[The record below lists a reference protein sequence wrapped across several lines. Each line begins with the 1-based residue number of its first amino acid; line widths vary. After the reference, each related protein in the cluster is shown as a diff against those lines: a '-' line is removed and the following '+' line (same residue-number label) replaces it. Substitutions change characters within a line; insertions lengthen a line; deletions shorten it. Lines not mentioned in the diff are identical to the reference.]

1 MGQIN
6 LYKIDENKKDDFLN
20 KLTEKFEF
28 IGEQDYNSMENEK
41 IVYTVGTY
49 VNIPEER
56 KPLEWQ
62 WILDEYDY
70 EIEGVM
76 ASPRAVLVIEGGTVT
91 YAVTYGLSYFA
102 VDKYCDIDFAFDFA
116 RRISFKQIKTTT
128 LTAPNAQRNKMIN
141 VYLNYRELS
150 FDSGESYAKIK
161 AKMTIEK
168 EFTLHGELGGTYMA
182 FDFGNA
188 NEAQRSAIST
198 IDGPLLIIAGPGT
211 GKTYTLVKRIV
222 YLITEKDVL
231 PEEIMIATFTEKAA
245 KELITRITNELYA
258 IGVFVNLN
266 EMYIGTFHS
275 ICLRILK
282 DHLEYTRIKKNY
294 RMLDNFEQQYMVFQ
308 KINRFRNLPCFDV
321 IFDKKQGAWRQ
332 AGEIVKYV
340 NNLAEELV
348 DIDEMQGDAD
358 EHIVAVANIM
368 KQYNTLME
376 DENLIDF
383 SSIQTE
389 AYKLLIEK
397 PSILEE
403 IQQKIKYVMVDE
415 YQDTNYI
422 QELLVFLIAGK
433 NKNICVVGDDDQ
445 GLYRFRGATI
455 RNILEFPGH
464 FAEGECKQVKLVTN
478 YRSERQIID
487 FYNKWMSTTDGRA
500 YDFMWKNFR
509 FEKKIVPPEGKK
521 DAKVGV
527 IKCSGRDLL
536 DDWYEQ
542 VYSFITQLKSSGVL
556 TDYNQIAVLCKSV
569 KGDKIIGMVEYL
581 EEHGIKVYSP
591 RSEMFFERKEI
602 KQVIGC
608 MILCFPEYVRKLQ
621 QRDFSYDFE
630 NLYKYYDTQCIAAA
644 RKLILQYRD
653 TLGKWIAEKMHKH
666 ANLRRDNADYAFTG
680 LLYQLLQF
688 EPFSTYLGIDMK
700 SGVIDERPARNLSIL
715 SSILGKYEYL
725 HRIDVFTE
733 KNIIESVERFFN
745 MYFRFLFDGGIT
757 EYEDDSEYA
766 PSGCVSFMTIHQSK
780 GMEFPIH
787 RAAMRHEEQTIVPE
801 TIREWFDTNY
811 MTLSKCEHSY
821 LGQPQIEAAY
831 KQVLRYVERNQ
842 SDWSRIQDAEVEVSL
857 VKPDYILLGKVD
869 LIRGEGDTVEIVD
882 FKSEK
887 KPDVLIETAEM
898 NRYRRQ
904 LEVYAHLI
912 EEKTGKKVSKMH
924 LYYTGEDNG
933 VPTVT
938 FNKSTEM
945 IDKTIKEFDA
955 VVEKIQRKDFSGRAK
970 DKNLCANCDMRHYCR
985 RKGDC

>member
-1 MGQIN
+1 
-6 LYKIDENKKDDFLN
+6 
-20 KLTEKFEF
+20 
-28 IGEQDYNSMENEK
+28 
-41 IVYTVGTY
+41 
-49 VNIPEER
+49 
-56 KPLEWQ
+56 
-62 WILDEYDY
+62 
-70 EIEGVM
+70 
-76 ASPRAVLVIEGGTVT
+76 
-91 YAVTYGLSYFA
+91 
-102 VDKYCDIDFAFDFA
+102 
-116 RRISFKQIKTTT
+116 
-128 LTAPNAQRNKMIN
+128 
-141 VYLNYRELS
+141 
-150 FDSGESYAKIK
+150 
-161 AKMTIEK
+161 
-168 EFTLHGELGGTYMA
+168 MA

-198 IDGPLLIIAGPGT
+198 TDGPLLIIAGPGT

-258 IGVFVNLN
+258 IGVSVNLN

-294 RMLDNFEQQYMVFQ
+294 RMLDNFDQQYMVFQ
-308 KINRFRNLPCFDV
+308 KINRFRNLPYFDV

-348 DIDEMQGDAD
+348 DIDKMQEDSD

-368 KQYNTLME
+368 KQYNILME

-389 AYKLLIEK
+389 AYKLLIEE

-433 NKNICVVGDDDQ
+433 NRNICVVGDDDQ

-527 IKCSGRDLL
+527 IKCSGKDLL

-630 NLYKYYDTQCIAAA
+630 NLYNYYDTQCIAAA
-644 RKLILQYRD
+644 RELILQYRD
-653 TLGKWIAEKMHKH
+653 TLGKWIAEKMQKH
-666 ANLRRDNADYAFTG
+666 ANLRKDNADYAFTG

-733 KNIIESVERFFN
+733 NNIVESVERFFN

-780 GMEFPIH
+780 GMEFPIV
-787 RAAMRHEEQTIVPE
+787 IVDSLNGTPRSSGNHLLQAKERTGYPTQKPE
-801 TIREWFDTNY
+801 KLLERIITASTDPGDLVFDCF
-811 MTLSKCEHSY
+811 MGSGTLCAVAGMLNRKY
-821 LGQPQIEAAY
+821 IGADINLGAV
-831 KQVLRYVERNQ
+831 QVTTKR
-842 SDWSRIQDAEVEVSL
+842 
-857 VKPDYILLGKVD
+857 LLG
-869 LIRGEGDTVEIVD
+869 LQNNNN
-882 FKSEK
+882 F
-887 KPDVLIETAEM
+887 
-898 NRYRRQ
+898 
-904 LEVYAHLI
+904 EVYNVNNYDFFRNPVEAKELI
-912 EEKTGKKVSKMH
+912 IDALGIQKFDSSTVYDGELDGWMVKIMPTNRIATKADLEELKANLPYHTFEKRK
-924 LYYTGEDNG
+924 EENPNG
-933 VPTVT
+933 
-938 FNKSTEM
+938 
-945 IDKTIKEFDA
+945 
-955 VVEKIQRKDFSGRAK
+955 VVEKIKIICMGHEADLKASLEQELSSYNLEIEIVDILRDKKDLQFKREADANVVKENNQIIIKEFYPMNLLQKLSMQKESVEDWRQLVESIYIDWNYDGQTMRPTICDIPTKDELVSGIYKIPDSAGK
-970 DKNLCANCDMRHYCR
+970 IKIKITDLLSESLELEV
-985 RKGDC
+985 

>member
-1 MGQIN
+1 
-6 LYKIDENKKDDFLN
+6 
-20 KLTEKFEF
+20 
-28 IGEQDYNSMENEK
+28 
-41 IVYTVGTY
+41 
-49 VNIPEER
+49 
-56 KPLEWQ
+56 
-62 WILDEYDY
+62 
-70 EIEGVM
+70 
-76 ASPRAVLVIEGGTVT
+76 
-91 YAVTYGLSYFA
+91 
-102 VDKYCDIDFAFDFA
+102 
-116 RRISFKQIKTTT
+116 
-128 LTAPNAQRNKMIN
+128 
-141 VYLNYRELS
+141 
-150 FDSGESYAKIK
+150 
-161 AKMTIEK
+161 
-168 EFTLHGELGGTYMA
+168 MA

-653 TLGKWIAEKMHKH
+653 TLGK
-666 ANLRRDNADYAFTG
+666 G
-680 LLYQLLQF
+680 
-688 EPFSTYLGIDMK
+688 
-700 SGVIDERPARNLSIL
+700 
-715 SSILGKYEYL
+715 
-725 HRIDVFTE
+725 
-733 KNIIESVERFFN
+733 IIER
-745 MYFRFLFDGGIT
+745 
-757 EYEDDSEYA
+757 
-766 PSGCVSFMTIHQSK
+766 K
-780 GMEFPIH
+780 GP
-787 RAAMRHEEQTIVPE
+787 
-801 TIREWFDTNY
+801 
-811 MTLSKCEHSY
+811 
-821 LGQPQIEAAY
+821 
-831 KQVLRYVERNQ
+831 
-842 SDWSRIQDAEVEVSL
+842 
-857 VKPDYILLGKVD
+857 
-869 LIRGEGDTVEIVD
+869 
-882 FKSEK
+882 
-887 KPDVLIETAEM
+887 
-898 NRYRRQ
+898 
-904 LEVYAHLI
+904 
-912 EEKTGKKVSKMH
+912 
-924 LYYTGEDNG
+924 DNG
-933 VPTVT
+933 G
-938 FNKSTEM
+938 KW
-945 IDKTIKEFDA
+945 KIK
-955 VVEKIQRKDFSGRAK
+955 
-970 DKNLCANCDMRHYCR
+970 
-985 RKGDC
+985 

>member
-1 MGQIN
+1 
-6 LYKIDENKKDDFLN
+6 
-20 KLTEKFEF
+20 
-28 IGEQDYNSMENEK
+28 
-41 IVYTVGTY
+41 
-49 VNIPEER
+49 
-56 KPLEWQ
+56 
-62 WILDEYDY
+62 
-70 EIEGVM
+70 
-76 ASPRAVLVIEGGTVT
+76 
-91 YAVTYGLSYFA
+91 
-102 VDKYCDIDFAFDFA
+102 
-116 RRISFKQIKTTT
+116 
-128 LTAPNAQRNKMIN
+128 
-141 VYLNYRELS
+141 
-150 FDSGESYAKIK
+150 
-161 AKMTIEK
+161 
-168 EFTLHGELGGTYMA
+168 MA

-198 IDGPLLIIAGPGT
+198 TDGPLLIIAGPGT

-222 YLITEKDVL
+222 YLIIEKDVL

-258 IGVFVNLN
+258 IGVSVNLN

-294 RMLDNFEQQYMVFQ
+294 RMLDNFDQQYMVFQ
-308 KINRFRNLPCFDV
+308 KINRFRNLPYFDV

-389 AYKLLIEK
+389 AYKLLIEE

-521 DAKVGV
+521 AAKVGV
-527 IKCSGRDLL
+527 IKCSGKDLL

-608 MILCFPEYVRKLQ
+608 MILCFPEYIRKLQ

-630 NLYKYYDTQCIAAA
+630 ILYKYYDTQCIAAA
-644 RKLILQYRD
+644 RELILQYRD

-666 ANLRRDNADYAFTG
+666 ANLKKDNADYAFTG

-733 KNIIESVERFFN
+733 NNIIESVERFFN

-780 GMEFPIH
+780 LMLVVTGNKQSKERNITDLIDYIEYNNFEVVESKIYS
-787 RAAMRHEEQTIVPE
+787 I
-801 TIREWFDTNY
+801 FD
-811 MTLSKCEHSY
+811 Y
-821 LGQPQIEAAY
+821 LY
-831 KQVLRYVERNQ
+831 KQYTEARKAYLQKHKKISAYDSENLMYSLIEDILSDSKYSSLDVVCHFPLNMLIKNPEFLSEEECRYAMNPATHL
-842 SDWSRIQDAEVEVSL
+842 DFLIYNRIS
-857 VKPDYILLGKVD
+857 
-869 LIRGEGDTVEIVD
+869 
-882 FKSEK
+882 K
-887 KPDVLIETAEM
+887 KPVLAIEVDGYEYHKKHTVQASRDLLK
-898 NRYRRQ
+898 NRIMELYEIPLLRFMTNGSG
-904 LEVYAHLI
+904 
-912 EEKTGKKVSKMH
+912 EK
-924 LYYTGEDNG
+924 
-933 VPTVT
+933 
-938 FNKSTEM
+938 
-945 IDKTIKEFDA
+945 
-955 VVEKIQRKDFSGRAK
+955 EKIIEMLEQRMGQ
-970 DKNLCANCDMRHYCR
+970 
-985 RKGDC
+985 

>member
-1 MGQIN
+1 
-6 LYKIDENKKDDFLN
+6 
-20 KLTEKFEF
+20 
-28 IGEQDYNSMENEK
+28 
-41 IVYTVGTY
+41 
-49 VNIPEER
+49 
-56 KPLEWQ
+56 
-62 WILDEYDY
+62 
-70 EIEGVM
+70 
-76 ASPRAVLVIEGGTVT
+76 
-91 YAVTYGLSYFA
+91 
-102 VDKYCDIDFAFDFA
+102 
-116 RRISFKQIKTTT
+116 
-128 LTAPNAQRNKMIN
+128 
-141 VYLNYRELS
+141 
-150 FDSGESYAKIK
+150 
-161 AKMTIEK
+161 
-168 EFTLHGELGGTYMA
+168 MA

-198 IDGPLLIIAGPGT
+198 TDGPLLIIAGPGT

-258 IGVFVNLN
+258 IEVSVNLN

-294 RMLDNFEQQYMVFQ
+294 RMLDNFDQQYMVFQ
-308 KINRFRNLPCFDV
+308 KINRFRNLPYFDV

-644 RKLILQYRD
+644 RELILQYRD

-780 GMEFPIH
+780 GMEFPI
-787 RAAMRHEEQTIVPE
+787 V
-801 TIREWFDTNY
+801 
-811 MTLSKCEHSY
+811 
-821 LGQPQIEAAY
+821 
-831 KQVLRYVERNQ
+831 
-842 SDWSRIQDAEVEVSL
+842 
-857 VKPDYILLGKVD
+857 
-869 LIRGEGDTVEIVD
+869 IVD
-882 FKSEK
+882 SLNGTPRSSGNHLLEE
-887 KPDVLIETAEM
+887 IE
-898 NRYRRQ
+898 NKYFHR
-904 LEVYAHLI
+904 
-912 EEKTGKKVSKMH
+912 KVFETREDIKFFDFWR
-924 LYYTGEDNG
+924 LYYTAFSRAQNLLVLSCCEKKGRGATPSKYFEECYEKLPDYEDVNLSEITLEK
-933 VPTVT
+933 VKPV
-938 FNKSTEM
+938 N
-945 IDKTIKEFDA
+945 IKDTYSFTSHIALYE
-955 VVEKIQRKDFSGRAK
+955 
-970 DKNLCANCDMRHYCR
+970 NCAL
-985 RKGDC
+985 

>member
-1 MGQIN
+1 
-6 LYKIDENKKDDFLN
+6 
-20 KLTEKFEF
+20 
-28 IGEQDYNSMENEK
+28 
-41 IVYTVGTY
+41 
-49 VNIPEER
+49 
-56 KPLEWQ
+56 
-62 WILDEYDY
+62 
-70 EIEGVM
+70 
-76 ASPRAVLVIEGGTVT
+76 
-91 YAVTYGLSYFA
+91 
-102 VDKYCDIDFAFDFA
+102 
-116 RRISFKQIKTTT
+116 
-128 LTAPNAQRNKMIN
+128 
-141 VYLNYRELS
+141 
-150 FDSGESYAKIK
+150 
-161 AKMTIEK
+161 
-168 EFTLHGELGGTYMA
+168 MA

-188 NEAQRSAIST
+188 NKAQRSAIST
-198 IDGPLLIIAGPGT
+198 TDGPLLIIAGPGT

-258 IGVFVNLN
+258 IGVSVNLN

-294 RMLDNFEQQYMVFQ
+294 RMLDNFDQQYMVFQ
-308 KINRFRNLPCFDV
+308 KINRFRNLPYFDV

-348 DIDEMQGDAD
+348 DIDEMQEDSD

-368 KQYNTLME
+368 KQYNILME

-389 AYKLLIEK
+389 AYKLLIEE

-433 NKNICVVGDDDQ
+433 NRNICVVGDDDQ

-509 FEKKIVPPEGKK
+509 FEKKIVPPEWKK
-521 DAKVGV
+521 DA
-527 IKCSGRDLL
+527 
-536 DDWYEQ
+536 
-542 VYSFITQLKSSGVL
+542 
-556 TDYNQIAVLCKSV
+556 
-569 KGDKIIGMVEYL
+569 
-581 EEHGIKVYSP
+581 
-591 RSEMFFERKEI
+591 
-602 KQVIGC
+602 
-608 MILCFPEYVRKLQ
+608 
-621 QRDFSYDFE
+621 
-630 NLYKYYDTQCIAAA
+630 
-644 RKLILQYRD
+644 
-653 TLGKWIAEKMHKH
+653 
-666 ANLRRDNADYAFTG
+666 
-680 LLYQLLQF
+680 
-688 EPFSTYLGIDMK
+688 
-700 SGVIDERPARNLSIL
+700 
-715 SSILGKYEYL
+715 
-725 HRIDVFTE
+725 
-733 KNIIESVERFFN
+733 
-745 MYFRFLFDGGIT
+745 
-757 EYEDDSEYA
+757 
-766 PSGCVSFMTIHQSK
+766 
-780 GMEFPIH
+780 
-787 RAAMRHEEQTIVPE
+787 
-801 TIREWFDTNY
+801 
-811 MTLSKCEHSY
+811 
-821 LGQPQIEAAY
+821 
-831 KQVLRYVERNQ
+831 
-842 SDWSRIQDAEVEVSL
+842 
-857 VKPDYILLGKVD
+857 KPDYILLGKVD

-955 VVEKIQRKDFSGRAK
+955 VVEKIQHKDFSGRAK

>member
-1 MGQIN
+1 
-6 LYKIDENKKDDFLN
+6 
-20 KLTEKFEF
+20 
-28 IGEQDYNSMENEK
+28 
-41 IVYTVGTY
+41 
-49 VNIPEER
+49 
-56 KPLEWQ
+56 
-62 WILDEYDY
+62 
-70 EIEGVM
+70 
-76 ASPRAVLVIEGGTVT
+76 
-91 YAVTYGLSYFA
+91 
-102 VDKYCDIDFAFDFA
+102 
-116 RRISFKQIKTTT
+116 
-128 LTAPNAQRNKMIN
+128 
-141 VYLNYRELS
+141 
-150 FDSGESYAKIK
+150 
-161 AKMTIEK
+161 
-168 EFTLHGELGGTYMA
+168 MA

-198 IDGPLLIIAGPGT
+198 TDGPLLIIAGPGT

-222 YLITEKDVL
+222 YLITEKNVL

-245 KELITRITNELYA
+245 KELITRITNELYE
-258 IGVFVNLN
+258 IGVSVNLN

-294 RMLDNFEQQYMVFQ
+294 RMLDNFDQQYMVFQ
-308 KINRFRNLPCFDV
+308 RINRFRSLPYFDA

-348 DIDEMQGDAD
+348 DIEVMMQDSN
-358 EHIVAVANIM
+358 EQIVAVANIM
-368 KQYNTLME
+368 EQYNILME

-389 AYKLLIEK
+389 AYRLLIEQ

-464 FAEGECKQVKLVTN
+464 FEEGECKQVKLVTN
-478 YRSERQIID
+478 YRSEKQIID

-500 YDFMWKNFR
+500 YDFLWKNFR
-509 FEKKIVPPEGKK
+509 FEKKIVPPEGKR
-521 DAKVGV
+521 DDKVSV
-527 IKCSGRDLL
+527 IKCSGHDLL

-542 VYSFITQLKSSGVL
+542 VYSFITQLKNSGVL
-556 TDYNQIAVLCKSV
+556 TDYNQIAMLCRSV
-569 KGDKIIGMVEYL
+569 KGDKITGMIEFL

-608 MILCFPEYVRKLQ
+608 MILCFPEYIRKLQ
-621 QRDFSYDFE
+621 QRDFAFDFE
-630 NLYKYYDTQCIAAA
+630 RLYEYYDTQCIAAA
-644 RKLILQYRD
+644 KELILQYRD
-653 TLGKWIAEKMHKH
+653 TLGKWITEKMQKH
-666 ANLRRDNADYAFTG
+666 ANLRNDNADYAFTG

-715 SSILGKYEYL
+715 TSILGKYEYL

-733 KNIIESVERFFN
+733 NNIVDAVERFFN

-780 GMEFPIH
+780 GMEFPVVIVDSLSGTPKNSANHLIEEIENKYFHREVFETREDIKYFDFWRLYYTAFSRAQNLLVLSCCEKKGHGATPSKYFEECYGKLPSYEDVDLSDLKLETVKPVNIKDTYSFTSHIALYENCALQYKFFKELGFTQVRVGATLFGTLVHETIEDIH

-811 MTLSKCEHSY
+811 MTLSKSEHSY

-831 KQVLRYVERNQ
+831 NQVLRYVERNQ
-842 SDWSRIQDAEVEVSL
+842 NDWSRIQDAEVEVSL

-869 LIRGEGDTVEIVD
+869 LIKGEGDTVEIVD

-887 KPDVLIETAEM
+887 KPDILIETEEV

-955 VVEKIQRKDFSGRAK
+955 VVEKIQSKDFSGRSK